1 MSLKTILTLLL
12 LAGPA
17 ITQAAGLHFEQIGTE
32 SGPPPGVVT
41 AVYQDRAGFVW
52 IGSRD
57 GLFLYDGYSFVG
69 FEHDAADPRSL
80 SGNSIRVIYEDSR
93 ENLWVGTNTG
103 GLNRLDRATWTF
115 EQFRHDPENVL
126 SLSHDSVYTILEDS
140 GGTLWVGTQRGLN
153 RLDRTDGSFQ
163 RFLAD
168 PSMPGSLHSDYVT
181 SLYEDSRER
190 VWVGTLGGG
199 LGLWLPETG
208 SFRVLRHD
216 PDDPGTLSYDSVLTL
231 LEDSSG
237 DLWIGTNSG
246 LNRMGRDGS
255 IQRYEYDPVEPSG
268 LADPTVTWLE
278 EGPVGT
284 LWIATYGG
292 GLSRLDLASQTF
304 HIERSV
310 AGRLNSLS
318 SDKITALETDHTGAL
333 WIATWGGGLNRLSAS
348 SMFFGSSIDASLP
361 PEELT
366 DLDTTALMHDSR
378 GGLWIGVRSGDLIR
392 WDVEQ
397 SSYRRY
403 FRGGPAG
410 RARII
415 LALCEDRTGQVW
427 VGTNRNLVRIDPKTG
442 TEVSAPAAPEG
453 PGPGFIKAL
462 LVDRKDRLWVGT
474 GEGGL
479 QRVDRDGRVLERF
492 TPVAND
498 PTSLSDDYV
507 TALVEDGHG
516 TIWVGTRSGGIN
528 AFDPETGRAERYV
541 PDAATDNAIG
551 HQYVTSIL
559 EDSKGRLWIGT
570 SGGGLN
576 LVRGRDATGRV
587 EFSRFVAADGLIDN
601 DVMALL
607 EDDDGSLWLSTKR
620 GLSRFDPG
628 DQSFANFY
636 LADGL
641 PATEF
646 EPRVASRD
654 ERTLYFGSIK
664 WVVPVPAGT
673 SFPPPASSPTL
684 ITSVRSAAGEIIGDR
699 PVWQLERLEIPYG
712 EWLSLE
718 MAVLDYRTQQNH
730 AYSYRLG
737 DENEVWV
744 DLGSRRAVTFT
755 DLDPGTFAFSARG
768 RNSQGVWSEAG
779 PQLQIR
785 VVPPFWMTLWFRG
798 IVVLL
803 VASAAI
809 VTHLVRTSILEK
821 RNRELMRLHEQREQA
836 RLELSLAYQ
845 RLRSLTRKLEM
856 AKEDER
862 RHIARELHDEMGPS
876 LTAVIIN
883 MQLLADNPDAEQ
895 TARRIDDTI
904 DLADRMIERIRDLS
918 LDLRPPLIEELG
930 LVSALKGYLEVQA
943 DRTGLAVEVEEDG
956 DIEALSPEIQIVAFR
971 IVQEAVTNVIRHAEA
986 SRAKVTV
993 QHGDG
998 KLQLIVKDD
1007 GRGFDVDDTMDHT
1020 SAGRALGLL
1029 GARERVMMLG
1039 GEFEIRS
1046 RPGHGTEVRAEI
1058 PAETEA

>member
-1 MSLKTILTLLL
+1 MSLKTILTLVLF
-12 LAGPA
+12 AWPA

-52 IGSRD
+52 IGSRA
-57 GLFLYDGYSFVG
+57 GLLLYDGYSFVG
-69 FEHDAADPRSL
+69 FEHDAADPGSL
-80 SGNSIRVIYEDSR
+80 SGNSIRVVYEDSR
-93 ENLWVGTNTG
+93 ENLWIGTNTG

-115 EQFRHDPENVL
+115 EHFRHDPGDVS

-140 GGTLWVGTQRGLN
+140 SGTLWVGTQRGLN
-153 RLDRTDGSFQ
+153 RFDRTAGNFQ
-163 RFLAD
+163 RILAD
-168 PSMPGSLHSDYVT
+168 PSVPGSLHDDYVT

-199 LGLWLPETG
+199 LGLWLPQTG
-208 SFRVLRHD
+208 SFQVFRHD
-216 PDDPGTLSYDSVLTL
+216 PDDPGTLSHDGVLSIV
-231 LEDSSG
+231 EDSA
-237 DLWIGTNSG
+237 DALWIGTNFG
-246 LNRMGRDGS
+246 LNRLDRDGS
-255 IQRYEYDPVEPSG
+255 IQRYEYDPSEPSG
-268 LADPTVTWLE
+268 LSDPTVTWLE
-278 EGPVGT
+278 EEPVGT
-284 LWIATYGG
+284 LWIATFGG

-304 HIERSV
+304 HVERYV
-310 AGRLNSLS
+310 AERPNSLS

-348 SMFFGSSIDASLP
+348 SMFFGSSIDDSFP
-361 PEELT
+361 PEGLT
-366 DLDTTALMHDSR
+366 DIDATALMHDSR
-378 GGLWIGVRSGDLIR
+378 GGLWIGTRSGDLLRRDI
-392 WDVEQ
+392 EP
-397 SSYRRY
+397 STYRHY
-403 FRGGPAG
+403 LRGGTAG
-410 RARII
+410 HARII
-415 LALCEDRTGQVW
+415 LDSCEDSAGHVW
-427 VGTNRNLVRIDPKTG
+427 VGTNQGLLRIDPISG
-442 TEVSAPAAPEG
+442 TEFAAPPAPEG

-479 QRVDRDGRVLERF
+479 QRVDRNGRVLERF
-492 TPVAND
+492 ARVAND

-507 TALVEDGHG
+507 TALLEDRHG
-516 TIWVGTRSGGIN
+516 TLWVGTRSGGIN
-528 AFDPETGRAERYV
+528 AFDPETGRAKRYV
-541 PDAATDNAIG
+541 PDAATDNSIG

-576 LVRGRDATGRV
+576 LARGRDAASRV

-620 GLSRFDPG
+620 GLSRFDPESR
-628 DQSFANFY
+628 SFANFY

-646 EPRVASRD
+646 EPGAASRD
-654 ERTLYFGSIK
+654 ETTLYFGSIK
-664 WVVPVPAGT
+664 WIVPVPAGT
-673 SFPPPASSPTL
+673 PLPPSISSPTL
-684 ITSVRSAAGEIIGDR
+684 ITSVRSAAGEIVGDQ
-699 PVWQLERLEIPYG
+699 PVWQLEHLEIPYG

-718 MAVLDYRTQQNH
+718 MAVMDYRTQRNH
-730 AYSYRLG
+730 AYAYRLG
-737 DENEVWV
+737 DEDEAWV

-755 DLDPGTFAFSARG
+755 DLDPGTFEFGVRG

-798 IVVLL
+798 FVVLL
-803 VASAAI
+803 IASAAI

-821 RNRELMRLHEQREQA
+821 RNRELLRLHEQREQA
-836 RLELSLAYQ
+836 RLELSQAYE

-943 DRTGLAVEVEEDG
+943 DRTGLSVEVEEDG

-986 SRAKVTV
+986 SRALVTV
-993 QHGDG
+993 QHCDG
-998 KLQLIVKDD
+998 KLLLIVKDD
-1007 GRGFDVDDTMDHT
+1007 GRGFDVDDTMEHT
-1020 SAGRALGLL
+1020 SAGRAIGLL

-1046 RPGHGTEVRAEI
+1046 RPGHGTEVRADI